1 MNLLRRCLKMKK
13 SEPRLRKIT
22 INIPT
27 KLYNEI
33 NALAVENGLN
43 FTSQVITILRNGI
56 DQDTAVKLM
65 PTLVEQILNEQ
76 KGTKKTNC
84 K

>member
-1 MNLLRRCLKMKK
+1 MKK

-33 NALAVENGLN
+33 NGLAVENGLT
-43 FTSQVITILRNGI
+43 FTAQVISILRNGI

-65 PTLVEQILNEQ
+65 PTLVQHILNEQ
-76 KGTKKTNC
+76 KGTKKAN
-84 K
+84 

>member
-1 MNLLRRCLKMKK
+1 MKK

-33 NALAVENGLN
+33 SSLAVENGLN

-76 KGTKKTNC
+76 KGTKKAIS